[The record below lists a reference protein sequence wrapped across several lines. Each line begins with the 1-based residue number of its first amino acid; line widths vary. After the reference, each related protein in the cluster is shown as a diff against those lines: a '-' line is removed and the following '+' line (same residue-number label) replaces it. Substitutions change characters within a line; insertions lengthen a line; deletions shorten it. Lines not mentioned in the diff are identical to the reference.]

1 MPNMSLIYGH
11 RGVPVK
17 FPENSLAGFAYA
29 ISHHIDGLEFDVHL
43 TQDQIPVIMHDERI
57 DRTTNGQEAIADL
70 TFEQLRRFELAN
82 GEPVPSLQE
91 FLNLVSG
98 EPVHLNLEL
107 KTDRHYYLDIERIV
121 LRMVR
126 QTDLIYPVVFSSF
139 NLKSLQ
145 RAYAIDASQKYA
157 FLTSARLGNP
167 DEFATHEH
175 LEGVHL
181 EHYQPVHHVAERVW
195 TVDEPSVMQQ
205 LFAAS
210 VNAVITN
217 NFELAQQVRAAM

>member
-57 DRTTNGQEAIADL
+57 DRTTNGQGAIADL

-82 GEPVPSLQE
+82 
-91 FLNLVSG
+91 G

-195 TVDEPSVMQQ
+195 TVDEPIVMQQ